1 MGIKNYL
8 SRNDKFAVRMSVAL
22 RPTSKKDLS
31 RTFIQK
37 DRGLDDEQKSLF
49 ADQDNIELGDT
60 AHHSMTA
67 PADDHKKS
75 RCS

>member
-22 RPTSKKDLS
+22 RPTSNLT

-37 DRGLDDEQKSLF
+37 DRGLDDEQKKLF
-49 ADQDNIELGDT
+49 EDQDNIELGDT
-60 AHHSMTA
+60 TNHSLIA
-67 PADDHKKS
+67 PGSERRKS